1 MTQPDSDLEQMARD
15 VLGMDD
21 DEFKEFLTLPKEEQT
36 RVISQALGEEDDDGD
51 LPGEQF
57 LVDCYRRMNAADRQI
72 LERVAAA
79 LADARSQP
87 D

>member
-1 MTQPDSDLEQMARD
+1 MTQSDGELEQLARD
-15 VLGMDD
+15 VLGMNDA
-21 DEFKEFLTLPKEEQT
+21 EFKEFLALPKEEQT
-36 RVISQALGEEDDDGD
+36 RVISQALGEGEDEGY

-57 LVDCYRRMNAADRQI
+57 LVDCYRRMNGADRQI

-79 LADARSQP
+79 LADSSSQP